1 MKLLIVG
8 GNGFIGRHI
17 ARAAEA
23 SGHQVVRGVRI
34 EKMESTNTIACDLE
48 HDVAAKTWVPRL
60 TLTAIDAVIN
70 CAGVLRAN
78 KNIMQAVH
86 CDAPAALAAAC
97 AQLKK
102 PFLHVS
108 ALGLNDAANTPYF
121 ASKRDGE
128 NAIRTAH
135 SGAIIVR
142 PSVVFGHDSPATQLL
157 LMQSHLPVLCL
168 PTNTKAVAPIHVD
181 DLAALCLSLIGTVR
195 ALGCDVDAVGAK
207 ECSVADYVQAL
218 RTARGNP
225 RATLVRVPNRW
236 MRMGLTCAAFCGAR
250 TITPETLDMMEHDH
264 TGDARA
270 FTRWMRRAPTAMASF
285 QSLAH

>member
-17 ARAAEA
+17 ADAAIKR
-23 SGHQVVRGVRI
+23 GHYVVRGVRLSRMEARDTVNCNMQRDI
-34 EKMESTNTIACDLE
+34 EAE
-48 HDVAAKTWVPRL
+48 TWLPRL
-60 TLTAIDAVIN
+60 ANIDAVIN
-70 CAGVLRAN
+70 CAGVLRAP
-78 KNIMQAVH
+78 KDVQQAVH

-97 AQLKK
+97 AELKK

-108 ALGLNDAANTPYF
+108 LLGLNHAANTPYF
-121 ASKRDGE
+121 TTKRAGE
-128 NAIRTAH
+128 DAVRAAH

-142 PSVVFGHDSPATQLL
+142 PSVVFGRDSPATQLL

-168 PTNTKAVAPIHVD
+168 PTDTKAIAPIHVD

-195 ALGCDVDAVGAK
+195 ALGCDVDAVGAE
-207 ECSVADYVQAL
+207 ECSVASYVQTL

-225 RATLVRVPNRW
+225 RAALVRVPNRW
-236 MRMGLTCAAFCGAR
+236 MRMGLKCAAFCGAR
-250 TITPETLDMMEHDH
+250 AITPEALDLMEHDH

-270 FTRWMRRAPTAMASF
+270 FTRWMRRAPAAMAAF

>member
-1 MKLLIVG
+1 MNILIVG

-17 ARAAEA
+17 ARAAQA

-34 EKMESTNTIACDLE
+34 EKMESTNTIACDLQR
-48 HDVAAKTWVPRL
+48 DVAVKTWLPR
-60 TLTAIDAVIN
+60 LTAIDAVIN
-70 CAGVLRAN
+70 CTGILRASIN
-78 KNIMQAVH
+78 VLQAVH
-86 CDAPAALAAAC
+86 CDAPAALAGAC
-97 AQLKK
+97 AELKK

-108 ALGLNDAANTPYF
+108 ALGLNHAANTPYF
-121 ASKRDGE
+121 TTKRDGE
-128 NAIRTAH
+128 NAIRAAH

-168 PTNTKAVAPIHVD
+168 PTDTKAIAPIHVD

-207 ECSVADYVQAL
+207 ECSIADYVQAL

-225 RATLVRVPNRW
+225 RAALVRVPNRW

-250 TITPETLDMMEHDH
+250 TITPEALDLMEHDH

-270 FTRWMRRAPTAMASF
+270 FTRWMRRAPAAMASF
-285 QSLAH
+285 QSLTH